1 MKPILYNIKTRY
13 IKVIICQI
21 YPSSITNKVLNY
33 VISLCDVYKVMIHKK
48 IRRSSE
54 MLKYI
59 YYKHLLVMGIGY
71 NFENGY
77 RYTNIDR
84 WSIIGDNY
92 LLNVFTDYNYSNSL
106 ISRVCLTNV
115 KICIKLYHIF
125 TKCWFPCV
133 LHLI

>member
-1 MKPILYNIKTRY
+1 
-13 IKVIICQI
+13 
-21 YPSSITNKVLNY
+21 
-33 VISLCDVYKVMIHKK
+33 
-48 IRRSSE
+48 

-92 LLNVFTDYNYSNSL
+92 LLNVFTDYNDLSFSRSKFLFFSL
-106 ISRVCLTNV
+106 NCRNRTFI
-115 KICIKLYHIF
+115 
-125 TKCWFPCV
+125 
-133 LHLI
+133 